1 MIIQYVKIKIEQ
13 LFKKHKHIIIL
24 ALILA
29 VAVFF
34 RFRHWPDY
42 LPFDFE
48 KSRDLI
54 VSRNIYLNRKLTLI
68 GPTTE
73 VEGIFHG
80 PLYYYLLGLGYY
92 IFNGDPKAGSIVS
105 FGFNF
110 AALIA
115 LYFIGSKLFSK
126 KVGLLASFL
135 YAVSLEA
142 VSYAYWLSNPGPSI
156 VFLFLMFYFF
166 YRFLSGEEKY
176 LALSLF
182 CFGLSLQFQV
192 LNVLFLVPLALSYLL
207 LGRPRINPKNLLLA
221 PFSVLLPVST
231 FIFFD
236 LKHQFLMTNAFL
248 DRYLQN
254 SQGPGLKINL
264 LDYFTRLAREFSHV
278 LFPVVPKLAG
288 WFLMA
293 AILFFLVWKI
303 FVEKKDKLW
312 KYLLIW
318 IFATFPVFL
327 INSRIGE
334 SSAAFMGVSGAIV
347 LAAAA
352 FMDQIFKKNTLLIAA
367 ILLLIGL
374 VNLKGVDC
382 YLTSG
387 SFRLFDAYEDL
398 YLKKDL
404 SIIRWIY
411 EKSEGQSFQLD
422 TVTSPLYVS
431 TLWDYLFSWYG
442 QKEGLPAPSRE
453 NPKTK
458 FLILEPFVDTHFKT
472 EAIKKVGND
481 FKLSEEKD
489 FGGVVIQKWELSSP

>member
-1 MIIQYVKIKIEQ
+1 MIILYVKIKIKQ
-13 LFKKHKHIIIL
+13 PDKQKHIIIL
-24 ALILA
+24 ALVLA

-54 VSRNIYLNRKLTLI
+54 ASRNIYLNRKLTLI

-92 IFNGDPKAGSIVS
+92 IFKGDPKAGSIVS
-105 FGFNF
+105 FAFNF
-110 AALIA
+110 AALVA
-115 LYFIGSKLFSK
+115 LYFIGSKFFSK

-182 CFGLSLQFQV
+182 CLGISLQFQI
-192 LNVLFLVPLALSYLL
+192 LNVIFIIPLILSYLL
-207 LGRPRINPKNLLLA
+207 LGRSRINPKNLLLA
-221 PFSVLLPVST
+221 AFSLLLPVST
-231 FIFFD
+231 FILFE

-248 DRYLQN
+248 DRYLKN
-254 SQGPGLKINL
+254 SQGPGLKLNL
-264 LDYFTRLAREFSHV
+264 FDYFTRLAREFSHV
-278 LFPVVPKLAG
+278 LFPVHELSG

-303 FVEKKDKLW
+303 FVEKKDKVW

-334 SSAAFMGVSGAIV
+334 SSAAFMGVSGAII
-347 LAAAA
+347 LATAA
-352 FMDQIFKKNTLLIAA
+352 FMDQILKKNTLLTAA
-367 ILLLIGL
+367 VLLLIGL
-374 VNLKGVDC
+374 VNLKGVDRC
-382 YLTSG
+382 LTSG
-387 SFRLFDAYEDL
+387 GFRLFDAYEDL

-404 SIIRWIY
+404 SIVRWIY
-411 EKSEGQSFQLD
+411 EKSENQPFQLD

-431 TLWDYLFSWYG
+431 TLWDYLFSWYS
-442 QKEGLPAPSRE
+442 QEKNLPAPSAD
-453 NPKTK
+453 NPKIK
-458 FLILEPFVDTHFKT
+458 FLLLEPFVDTHFKS
-472 EAIKKVGND
+472 EAVKKVGDN
-481 FKLSEEKD
+481 FKLSEEKNI
-489 FGGVVIQKWELSSP
+489 GGVVIQKWELSSQ